1 MVLPE
6 NLLPLDPISDFVLV
20 MFMILLLP
28 KLLERIKLPGI
39 MGLLLGGFI
48 LGPTLIGILTPGQGV
63 MGFLADVGKLM
74 VMFFA
79 GLEIDFDQF
88 FKSWRK
94 SMIFGFLTFIIPL
107 SAGIILSLLFD
118 FSLIPA
124 VLIGSLLASH
134 TLISLPILIKYKVVK
149 REAVAVTVGATIFT
163 DIASL
168 MVLSMCVSLYTV
180 GFSLQILSVRLLGLI
195 VYLPLVLFGAKWLA
209 DKYFRW
215 MEENED
221 NKTIMMLFI
230 MTLAAAG
237 AELIHLEGIV
247 GAFIG
252 GLAVNK
258 VLHGGGVKQK
268 LETLGNTLFIPMF
281 FLIIGAMIDPSSFA
295 GMRGID
301 YFFAGG
307 MIILLVAAKFIA
319 AKFASFLLRYK
330 KHDSDVMWSLSIP
343 QVAATLAAALVA
355 YQTVNLDGDRLISKM
370 VFDAILMLM
379 AVTTVI
385 GPILTE
391 HFVKKLPE
399 GNG

>member
-134 TLISLPILIKYKVVK
+134 TLISPPILIKYKVVK

-168 MVLSMCVSLYTV
+168 MVLSM
-180 GFSLQILSVRLLGLI
+180 
-195 VYLPLVLFGAKWLA
+195 
-209 DKYFRW
+209 
-215 MEENED
+215 
-221 NKTIMMLFI
+221 
-230 MTLAAAG
+230 
-237 AELIHLEGIV
+237 
-247 GAFIG
+247 
-252 GLAVNK
+252 
-258 VLHGGGVKQK
+258 
-268 LETLGNTLFIPMF
+268 
-281 FLIIGAMIDPSSFA
+281 
-295 GMRGID
+295 
-301 YFFAGG
+301 
-307 MIILLVAAKFIA
+307 
-319 AKFASFLLRYK
+319 
-330 KHDSDVMWSLSIP
+330 
-343 QVAATLAAALVA
+343 
-355 YQTVNLDGDRLISKM
+355 
-370 VFDAILMLM
+370 
-379 AVTTVI
+379 
-385 GPILTE
+385 
-391 HFVKKLPE
+391 
-399 GNG
+399 

>member
-6 NLLPLDPISDFVLV
+6 DILPLDPISDFVLV

-28 KLLERIKLPGI
+28 KLMEKIKLPGI
-39 MGLLLGGFI
+39 MGLLVGGFI
-48 LGPTLIGILTPGQGV
+48 LGPSLMGILTPGQGV

-94 SMIFGFLTFIIPL
+94 SMIFGVLTFILPL
-107 SAGIILSLLFD
+107 LAGFGFSLLFGL
-118 FSLIPA
+118 SLVSA
-124 VLIGSLLASH
+124 LLIGSLLASH
-134 TLISLPILIKYKVVK
+134 TLISLPILIKYKIVK

-168 MVLSMCVSLYTV
+168 MVLSVCVSLYTV
-180 GFSLQILSVRLLGLI
+180 GFSWQVLSVRMIGLI
-195 VYLPLVLFGAKWLA
+195 IYLPLVLFGAKWLA
-209 DKYFRW
+209 DKYFQW
-215 MEENED
+215 MEKDED

-258 VLHGGGVKQK
+258 VIHGGIVKEK

-281 FLIIGAMIDPSSFA
+281 FLIIGALIDPSSFA
-295 GMRGID
+295 HMQRVDFIFMVG
-301 YFFAGG
+301 
-307 MIILLVAAKFIA
+307 IILLLLTAKFLA
-319 AKFASFLLRYK
+319 AQFASFVLHYK
-330 KHDSDVMWSLSIP
+330 REDTKLMWALSIP

-355 YQTVNLDGDRLISKM
+355 YQTVNRSGVTLIPKM
-370 VFDAILMLM
+370 VFESILALM
-379 AVTTVI
+379 AVTTII
-385 GPILTE
+385 GPVLTE
-391 HFVKKLPE
+391 YFVKRDLVIDD
-399 GNG
+399 